1 MRNIETWL
9 KKLKLVAKL
18 KEVKKLES
26 FLPLFLEGDAF
37 SVYDEL
43 SETSKDSSEKM
54 EQALLNAFAQNRYS
68 AYDSFRQRSWTPGE
82 AVDVYMSDLRRL
94 ARLSKIESDD
104 VIRCAFICGL
114 PADVSSQLRIAA
126 TTNTMELSA
135 VVVQA
140 RVLMSD
146 RLHGAMAV
154 HAKHDETRSTGGI
167 SASRSSHRADDY
179 SVPSSGDRQ
188 QRYQQQQ
195 RRVIVCYKCGKEG
208 HIARYCRLNLQRA

>member
-1 MRNIETWL
+1 MDKIQDVVRSFDGCGNIDTWL
-9 KKLKLVAKL
+9 KKFKLVAKL

-43 SETSKDSSEKM
+43 SETSKDSSEKIK
-54 EQALLNAFAQNRYS
+54 QALLNAFAQNQYS

-82 AVDVYMSDLRRL
+82 AVDVYMSDLRRRL
-94 ARLSKIESDD
+94 SRLSKIESDD
-104 VIRCAFICGL
+104 VIRCAFIFGL
-114 PADVSSQLRIAA
+114 PADVSSQLRVAA
-126 TTNTMELSA
+126 TINTMELSA
-135 VVVQA
+135 VVEQA

-167 SASRSSHRADDY
+167 SASRSSHRADDS

-195 RRVIVCYKCGKEG
+195 RRVIVWF
-208 HIARYCRLNLQRA
+208 N